1 MRLVPAVSARRV
13 AVVLTAATAVA
24 ATTVAGTT
32 DASAAQAQVK
42 HRLATN
48 YAVGDS
54 VMIDAASSLRRAM
67 RSITVDAIESR
78 QVSSGVAIVRHKKR
92 HHALNHRIVFGLGT
106 NGTFARYELRHLIR
120 LTRGHKL
127 IVLTGHCSY
136 CSWTRSNNRM
146 INHVCKP
153 SRHCWVAAFAAEA
166 RHHPEWFVDGV
177 HMASDSTGARE
188 YARLVKVAG
197 RRAG

>member
-1 MRLVPAVSARRV
+1 VLV
-13 AVVLTAATAVA
+13 TATAVV
-24 ATTVAGTT
+24 ATAVTGTA
-32 DASAAQAQVK
+32 DASAAQAHAR
-42 HRLATN
+42 HRLAKN

-67 RSITVDAIESR
+67 RSITVDAVESR
-78 QVSSGVAIVRHKKR
+78 QVSTGVAIVAHKKR
-92 HHALNHRIVFGLGT
+92 HHRLNHRIIFGLGT
-106 NGTFARYELRHLIR
+106 NGTFPKYDLNRLIR

-146 INHVCKP
+146 IGHVCRP
-153 SRHCWVAAFAAEA
+153 SRHCWIAPFAAEA
-166 RHHPEWFVDGV
+166 RHHPEWFWDGV
-177 HMASDSTGARE
+177 HMPAGGSGARE
-188 YARLVKVAG
+188 YARLVKVAA